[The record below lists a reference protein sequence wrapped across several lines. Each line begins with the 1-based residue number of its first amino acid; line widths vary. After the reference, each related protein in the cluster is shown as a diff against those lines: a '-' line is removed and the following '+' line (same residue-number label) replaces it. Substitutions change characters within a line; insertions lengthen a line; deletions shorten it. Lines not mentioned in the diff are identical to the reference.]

1 MYQAPKARPNAP
13 SAGTSRSK
21 FLPIGPLA
29 IAVPN
34 AVERSAIETAV
45 PAAKI
50 KSAPVACAAFGMV
63 ESNNSVSPPDPP
75 IPCTS
80 PMP

>member
-1 MYQAPKARPNAP
+1 MYHAPKATPRAP
-13 SAGTSRSK
+13 SAGTRRSK

-29 IAVPN
+29 MASPN

-50 KSAPVACAAFGMV
+50 RSAPSPGPHSGMV
-63 ESNNSVSPPDPP
+63 ESNSSVSPPDPP

-80 PMP
+80 PIP